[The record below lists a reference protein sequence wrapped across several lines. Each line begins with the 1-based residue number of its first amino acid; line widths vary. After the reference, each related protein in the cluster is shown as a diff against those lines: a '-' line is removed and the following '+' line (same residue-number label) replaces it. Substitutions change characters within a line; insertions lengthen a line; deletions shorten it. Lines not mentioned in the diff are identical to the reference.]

1 MTCYRRSTNGW
12 RTPFIRPLADQNGKE
27 QNSVNIITMKQIKYF
42 LLLSV
47 LFAANSILA
56 QNSSQAKACLDKAT
70 AIVSSRGGITA
81 RFALSRPGA
90 VGRTSGTI
98 SVKGT
103 KFVASTPQMTIWFNG
118 KTQWS
123 YMRSTNEVNISTP
136 TEAQRFSMNPYTLL
150 TMYRQGYS
158 LSMTDKGN
166 AYVVH
171 MKALDAR
178 RSVSE
183 VYVTV
188 SRNYQLQGVRMK
200 QNGKWTTIT
209 VTDIQRRNLSDAIFT
224 FNRKSHPSAEIIDL
238 R

>member
-1 MTCYRRSTNGW
+1 
-12 RTPFIRPLADQNGKE
+12 
-27 QNSVNIITMKQIKYF
+27 
-42 LLLSV
+42 
-47 LFAANSILA
+47 
-56 QNSSQAKACLDKAT
+56 
-70 AIVSSRGGITA
+70 
-81 RFALSRPGA
+81 
-90 VGRTSGTI
+90 
-98 SVKGT
+98 
-103 KFVASTPQMTIWFNG
+103 
-118 KTQWS
+118 
-123 YMRSTNEVNISTP
+123 MRSTNEVNISTP

-209 VTDIQRRNLSDAIFT
+209 VTGIQRRNLSDAIFT

>member
-1 MTCYRRSTNGW
+1 
-12 RTPFIRPLADQNGKE
+12 
-27 QNSVNIITMKQIKYF
+27 
-42 LLLSV
+42 
-47 LFAANSILA
+47 
-56 QNSSQAKACLDKAT
+56 
-70 AIVSSRGGITA
+70 
-81 RFALSRPGA
+81 
-90 VGRTSGTI
+90 
-98 SVKGT
+98 
-103 KFVASTPQMTIWFNG
+103 MTIWFNG

-123 YMRSTNEVNISTP
+123 YMKSTNEVNISTP
-136 TEAQRFSMNPYTLL
+136 TEAQRISMNPYTLL

-209 VTDIQRRNLSDAIFT
+209 VTGIQRRNLSDAIFT

>member
-1 MTCYRRSTNGW
+1 
-12 RTPFIRPLADQNGKE
+12 
-27 QNSVNIITMKQIKYF
+27 
-42 LLLSV
+42 
-47 LFAANSILA
+47 
-56 QNSSQAKACLDKAT
+56 
-70 AIVSSRGGITA
+70 
-81 RFALSRPGA
+81 
-90 VGRTSGTI
+90 
-98 SVKGT
+98 
-103 KFVASTPQMTIWFNG
+103 
-118 KTQWS
+118 
-123 YMRSTNEVNISTP
+123 MRSTNEVNISTP

-209 VTDIQRRNLSDAIFT
+209 VTGIQRRNLSDAIFT
-224 FNRKSHPSAEIIDL
+224 FNRKSYPSAEIIDL